1 MRISLNKHLSAL
13 ALVSAGILSLLCMST
28 ANAQEL
34 KIGFVNTERIFRE
47 AAPAKAAQAKIE
59 AEFKKRDQELQET
72 AAKIRAASEKLE
84 KDAAVMSEA
93 DRSKRQRELSELD
106 KDFQRKR
113 REFQEDFNQRRNE
126 ELSALLERANRVIKQ
141 LAETEKY
148 DLILQEAVYFSPKI
162 DLTEKVLK
170 SLNSPK

>member
-1 MRISLNKHLSAL
+1 MRISLKKHAAAL
-13 ALVSAGILSLLCMST
+13 ALASALTLLAGT
-28 ANAQEL
+28 ASAQEL
-34 KIGFVNTERIFRE
+34 KVGFVNTERIFRE

-72 AAKIRAASEKLE
+72 AGKLRASSEKLE

-93 DRSKRQRELSELD
+93 DRSKRQRELTELD

-141 LAETEKY
+141 LAESEKY

-170 SLNSPK
+170 ALNSAK

>member
-1 MRISLNKHLSAL
+1 MRIAL
-13 ALVSAGILSLLCMST
+13 KKSFILMAMAGSVVLGATNVS
-28 ANAQEL
+28 AQEL
-34 KIGFVNTERIFRE
+34 KVGFVNTERIFRE
-47 AAPAKAAQAKIE
+47 AAPAKTAQAKIE

-72 AAKIRAASEKLE
+72 AAKIRAGSEKLE
-84 KDAAVMSEA
+84 KDAAVISEA
-93 DRSKRQRELSELD
+93 DRTKRQRELTELD

-141 LAETEKY
+141 LAEAEKY

-170 SLNSPK
+170 SLNSAK